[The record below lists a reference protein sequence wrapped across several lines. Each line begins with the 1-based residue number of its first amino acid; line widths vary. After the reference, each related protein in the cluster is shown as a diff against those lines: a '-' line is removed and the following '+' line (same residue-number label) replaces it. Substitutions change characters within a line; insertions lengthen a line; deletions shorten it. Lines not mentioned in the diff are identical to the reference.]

1 MSTRRCSTA
10 SSAKTFEIFT
20 RNVDQLIPS
29 LEKVIGRL
37 VHLQCTQLAGQ
48 VWQTHWEKVSHDGFD
63 IVKGKSVDYGNI
75 EYVVVLNLITS
86 RSPYI
91 LKCMTWLGDSHFG
104 SLNPDVVLTSHNVEM
119 KADVIEVCL
128 AAFRGHPDFAHLAP
142 DADLPGLH
150 LQLYG
155 RWGAAEDNGR

>member
-1 MSTRRCSTA
+1 MSTVLLTFADAFLAWPKKLTSTA
-10 SSAKTFEIFT
+10 HVNAKIFYGQLRKDFEIFT

-48 VWQTHWEKVSHDGFD
+48 AWQTHWKKVSHDGFD
-63 IVKGKSVDYGNI
+63 IVKGKIVDYGNI

-91 LKCMTWLGDSHFG
+91 RKCMTWLGD
-104 SLNPDVVLTSHNVEM
+104 
-119 KADVIEVCL
+119 
-128 AAFRGHPDFAHLAP
+128 
-142 DADLPGLH
+142 
-150 LQLYG
+150 
-155 RWGAAEDNGR
+155 